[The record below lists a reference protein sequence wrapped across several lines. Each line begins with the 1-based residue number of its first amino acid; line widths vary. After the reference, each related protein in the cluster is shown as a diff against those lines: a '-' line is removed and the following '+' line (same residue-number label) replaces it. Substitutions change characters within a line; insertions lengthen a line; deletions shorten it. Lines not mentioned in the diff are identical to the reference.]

1 MLVFFVYTN
10 LPTTSYYYFCR
21 KSNLCVCFRLDY
33 ATNATNNV
41 LSYLQEMNVLRD
53 IIVLKAQVIRY
64 SVHSVTSLTQL
75 DKLSVQYVLKDG
87 KLFPSRTLYQI

>member
-41 LSYLQEMNVLRD
+41 LSYFQEMNVLRD
-53 IIVLKAQVIRY
+53 ITALKVQDILY
-64 SVHSVTSLTQL
+64 SVHSVTLLTLQ
-75 DKLSVQYVLKDG
+75 DKLSVRYVLKDG
-87 KLFPSRTLYQI
+87 KLFPSRTLYRI